1 MKKLLVSASFA
12 IFACLGMNAQT
23 VITNNYESPI
33 SSLNETKSNDNA
45 NSFVKGT
52 DLNLS
57 YNGDSKIAGL
67 SFMSDLNDFLYM
79 GLHFAADVD
88 GFDTYQSIFSLGLS
102 KRYQIGESLLI
113 QGKIGPYAGYGSINK
128 EDKFIYGANANLA
141 VGVKLWETK
150 KGNSTFITVGYYLD
164 AYEFKTTDLF
174 KNGSWGIGFTT
185 VLN

>member
-52 DLNLS
+52 DLNVS
-57 YNGDSKIAGL
+57 YSSEAKLLGL
-67 SFMSDLNDFLYM
+67 SFASDLNDFLYM
-79 GLHFAADVD
+79 SLNFAADID

-102 KRYQIGESLLI
+102 KRYQIGDNLLI
-113 QGKIGPYAGYGSINK
+113 QGKIGPYAGYGSINEK
-128 EDKFIYGANANLA
+128 DKFLYGANGSISA
-141 VGVKLWETK
+141 GVKLWDTK
-150 KGNSTFITVGYYLD
+150 KGNSTFITVGYYID

-174 KNGSWGIGFTT
+174 KYGSWGIGFTT